1 MKKEFIVCYALMA
14 VLVMLCVMDVIL
26 GKWLNLVCNAMWV
39 IVEYTVLLSGKRHA
53 EKRRELREQKLLNEK
68 ICNIIGDLAVDLG
81 RESEVFDRI
90 RKARREAYNE
100 SLED

>member
-1 MKKEFIVCYALMA
+1 MKKEFIVCYAALG
-14 VLVMLCVMDVIL
+14 VLILLCVIDVIL
-26 GKWLNLVCNAMWV
+26 GMWLNLICNTMWV

-53 EKRRELREQKLLNEK
+53 ENRRELREQELLNEK

-90 RKARREAYNE
+90 RKARYEAYNE